1 MFFLKGA
8 PKKRVHKR
16 DSNLSALATDA
27 AGQLDVLG
35 HDGDALGVDGS
46 QVGVLEEP
54 DEVGLGGLLEG
65 QDGRRL
71 EAQVGLEVLGDLA
84 DQALEGQLAD
94 QEVRRLLVLAD
105 LTESDGTRAVAV
117 GLLDAAWE
125 FFFKEKE
132 REKRDEVR
140 EENDKRRRSSCLAV
154 DCFFSSR
161 ESLSASFFAA
171 LARSLPT
178 LASSPGTRSATP
190 ARSLWGERGRREKDR
205 AGAEGP
211 RESFEEEEVGN
222 RGKKSKEAKQENAP
236 VAGADLRAALVAS
249 CLRGALPPVDLRA
262 VCFVRAI
269 VKFGGFG
276 VVEKEGGR
284 KDDLWRRASNQAV
297 TKGKKGKKLKSSRRE
312 KKRKHSLPRKS
323 PN

>member
-1 MFFLKGA
+1 MLLFFLKGA

-140 EENDKRRRSSCLAV
+140 EENDKRREEEALVSPSTV
-154 DCFFSSR
+154 FS
-161 ESLSASFFAA
+161 A
-171 LARSLPT
+171 LANLSPLRFSPRS
-178 LASSPGTRSATP
+178 
-190 ARSLWGERGRREKDR
+190 RG
-205 AGAEGP
+205 P
-211 RESFEEEEVGN
+211 F
-222 RGKKSKEAKQENAP
+222 
-236 VAGADLRAALVAS
+236 
-249 CLRGALPPVDLRA
+249 PP
-262 VCFVRAI
+262 
-269 VKFGGFG
+269 
-276 VVEKEGGR
+276 
-284 KDDLWRRASNQAV
+284 
-297 TKGKKGKKLKSSRRE
+297 
-312 KKRKHSLPRKS
+312 SLPRQARALRLRLGACGENGAVARKTGQAQRGQENHS
-323 PN
+323 KRRR